1 MRKFLYKE
9 DFPSS
14 DENSVVEISPMH
26 ILIKK
31 DSQIV

>member
-1 MRKFLYKE
+1 MRKFLYEE
-9 DFPSS
+9 DFPSFG
-14 DENSVVEISPMH
+14 ENSIVEISLMH

>member
-1 MRKFLYKE
+1 MRKFLYEE
-9 DFPSS
+9 DFQSFG
-14 DENSVVEISPMH
+14 VEISLMH